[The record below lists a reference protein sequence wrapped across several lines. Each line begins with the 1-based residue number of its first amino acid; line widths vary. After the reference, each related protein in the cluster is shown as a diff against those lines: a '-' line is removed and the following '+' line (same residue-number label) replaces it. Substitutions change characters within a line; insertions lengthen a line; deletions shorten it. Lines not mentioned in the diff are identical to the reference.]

1 MSKRVGRPTPIT
13 TVLGLVPL
21 AIGLNFDFEGLYTRL
36 EPELYWGGIQAA
48 WWGPKASPP

>member
-1 MSKRVGRPTPIT
+1 MGKRVGRPTPIT

-21 AIGLNFDFEGLYTRL
+21 AIGLNFDFEGLYIRL

-48 WWGPKASPP
+48 WWGPMASPP